1 MSNVTTITKF
11 NKYYQQIHKTG
22 ITCIASK
29 EITTV
34 MAVSTPRQLVAT
46 PFIPS
51 PSQHPQSPPRKSET
65 ISTDLFLLAVLD
77 ALCADLDVG
86 TIASSRQDL
95 GAQFELEALLG
106 KATLESFGNLHV
118 DAQAAHMSQELHTRH
133 LRS

>member
-1 MSNVTTITKF
+1 
-11 NKYYQQIHKTG
+11 
-22 ITCIASK
+22 
-29 EITTV
+29 

-51 PSQHPQSPPRKSET
+51 PYPPPPPPCRKSGT
-65 ISTDLFLLAVLD
+65 ISTDLILLAVFD

-86 TIASSRQDL
+86 TIASGRQHL
-95 GAQFELEALLG
+95 GVQFELEALLG

-118 DAQAAHMSQELHTRH
+118 DAQATHMSQELHTRH